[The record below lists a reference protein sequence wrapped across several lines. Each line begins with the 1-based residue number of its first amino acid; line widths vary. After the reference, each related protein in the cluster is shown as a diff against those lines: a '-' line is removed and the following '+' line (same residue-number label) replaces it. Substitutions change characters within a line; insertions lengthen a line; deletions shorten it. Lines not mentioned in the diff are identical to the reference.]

1 MLCFYYL
8 FPIENST
15 DKGFYLLVKYTP
27 FRLRRN
33 IAARLAPFIA
43 IFLLGYIRK
52 VCALRNQSQKAVI
65 LTTLLRLCR
74 YGANP
79 TSCLTLSTPRKRRYF
94 VEAVKSVI
102 RLKIVPTNGYICL
115 ANIYR
120 FVWSVW
126 SEPDILPYAFDTSEA
141 WVFCRGER
149 TRARRVVQSCD
160 FEEGSRT
167 VYINFIHL
175 KTVPTNGFI
184 RLPNIHRFVWS
195 VWSEPD
201 VLPYAFDT
209 SKALVFC
216 RGERA

>member
-1 MLCFYYL
+1 MLV
-8 FPIENST
+8 E
-15 DKGFYLLVKYTP
+15 YTP

-74 YGANP
+74 YRANP
-79 TSCLTLSTPRKRRYF
+79 TFCLTLSILRKRGYF

-102 RLKIVPTNGYICL
+102 RLK
-115 ANIYR
+115 
-120 FVWSVW
+120 
-126 SEPDILPYAFDTSEA
+126 
-141 WVFCRGER
+141 
-149 TRARRVVQSCD
+149 
-160 FEEGSRT
+160 
-167 VYINFIHL
+167 
-175 KTVPTNGFI
+175 TVPTNGFI
-184 RLPNIHRFVWS
+184 RLSNIHRFVWS

-209 SKALVFC
+209 SEAWVFC
-216 RGERA
+216 RGERTVTERERYRQSQICAAIRARLYSFF